1 MTTRSKSEAVK
12 FLEDITGGPLT
23 LGNLLASIR
32 LGDGKSQAEFSRQLG
47 ISKSHLCDI
56 EKGRKRVSPE
66 RAVKFAH
73 ILGYSEKQFLRLALQ
88 DIVEDLELELTVQLM

>member
-1 MTTRSKSEAVK
+1 MSTNSKSEAVK